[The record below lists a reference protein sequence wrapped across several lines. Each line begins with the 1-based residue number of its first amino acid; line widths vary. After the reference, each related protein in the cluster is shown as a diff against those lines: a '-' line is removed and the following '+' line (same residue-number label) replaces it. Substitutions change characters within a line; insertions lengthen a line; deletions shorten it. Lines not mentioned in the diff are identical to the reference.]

1 MSMICNKRNVKNPKL
16 MRVVPSG
23 LASTPVVI
31 LRLGSFLS
39 SFLTFPDFPHIS
51 SSHSLRLLSD
61 LFVFE
66 ILAALAVLKSFSL
79 SLGVTGR

>member
-1 MSMICNKRNVKNPKL
+1 MSMICNERNVKNPKL

-31 LRLGSFLS
+31 LRLG